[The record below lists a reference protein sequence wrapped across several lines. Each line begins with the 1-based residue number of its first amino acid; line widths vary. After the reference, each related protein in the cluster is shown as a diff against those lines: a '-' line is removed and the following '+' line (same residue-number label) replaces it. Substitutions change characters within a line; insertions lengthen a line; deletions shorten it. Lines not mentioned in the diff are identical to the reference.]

1 MYEYTLSKAYPT
13 NDSKNDRLAL
23 YHEMSAGSRYN
34 DSIAAVNCRTGRF
47 NDEDRMQPQL
57 KQNSVG
63 VPDGLNTDHIDLP
76 LQMSQMKQ
84 ELQDHTDMRMS
95 LQSQQNTITYIKNTE
110 ASQDILDGGLRS
122 PSHDMGADARQSLP
136 GTHSKDR
143 GNEKSRHNSDYQN
156 VLEYSRPP
164 D

>member
-1 MYEYTLSKAYPT
+1 MQGVYEYTLSKAYPT
-13 NDSKNDRLAL
+13 NDSKTGRLAL

-47 NDEDRMQPQL
+47 NDEDRMQPHP

-63 VPDGLNTDHIDLP
+63 VPDGLITDHIDLP

-95 LQSQQNTITYIKNTE
+95 LQSQ
-110 ASQDILDGGLRS
+110 
-122 PSHDMGADARQSLP
+122 
-136 GTHSKDR
+136 
-143 GNEKSRHNSDYQN
+143 
-156 VLEYSRPP
+156 
-164 D
+164 